1 MSTTLRLYE
10 QGSPESWRELVLTNI
25 GKEKMDTIRSL
36 SNDLLAL
43 ETSKV
48 AKDRE
53 SINQTLL
60 LNRLG
65 VTTMTALSLL
75 ALFMY
80 LRQTAALDRQRGE
93 QQNVV
98 QAERD
103 RLEVEVAARTAQ
115 LKELAL
121 HLQTV
126 REDERSHLARELH
139 DELGALLTAAKLD
152 AARLKTR
159 LGPTTPEVTERMAHL
174 NEALNSGIALKR
186 RIIEDLRP
194 SSLSNLGLVAALEI
208 LVREY
213 SARMELEVDC
223 ELHPVNLGPSA
234 ELTIYRLVQ
243 EALTNIAK
251 YAKASRVQVKVGLAR
266 RQGRGLRARQRHR
279 LRPSTPAP
287 RHARA
292 ARHAVPRRIGER
304 RDDDRIRTGLRH
316 LDLRCAARS
325 QANAGTG
332 RDRRAR
338 SRGLN
343 NDRANRPARLSAS
356 SYGPCQSLPTPQRR
370 RDLSQR
376 QCRGSTLVHRVEP
389 DRAMR
394 RNGSVGTLSI
404 RTGQLQRTLPMNM
417 PSSTTK
423 PFGQTATNVGEQ
435 AASAADSAIRSTQRT
450 ADEAFDA
457 LSNKVDDLRSQAAPL
472 INRVS
477 AKAEDAAKRGLEAM
491 RDSSQ
496 QLREKAQLAS
506 ESTVAYVKDEPVKS
520 MLIAAA
526 TGALLMGLVSLMG
539 RSRD

>member
-1 MSTTLRLYE
+1 MGSRLISRLRGSPFAFPLAALTALAMFWISEASYQGASATLGALGERGDARTEIQTLRHVLTEAESAQRGYLLSGRKDYLQPYTDSIATIRASLVRLRDYYGKDEAGSVLLGGVEKLIGEKQSEMSTTIRLYD
-10 QGSPESWRELVLTNI
+10 QGSPESWRELMLTNI

-36 SNDLLAL
+36 SNELLAL
-43 ETSKV
+43 ETAKV
-48 AKDRE
+48 SKDRE

-223 ELHPVNLGPSA
+223 DLHPVNLSPSA

-251 YAKASRVQVKVGLAR
+251 YAKASRVQVMVAPRDGKVEVCVRDNGVGFDPKHRHLATHGLLGMQFRVESESGEMTIESAP
-266 RQGRGLRARQRHR
+266 GCGTAIFASL
-279 LRPSTPAP
+279 PEPAP
-287 RHARA
+287 TPVPVESGKQVVA
-292 ARHAVPRRIGER
+292 A
-304 RDDDRIRTGLRH
+304 
-316 LDLRCAARS
+316 
-325 QANAGTG
+325 
-332 RDRRAR
+332 
-338 SRGLN
+338 
-343 NDRANRPARLSAS
+343 
-356 SYGPCQSLPTPQRR
+356 
-370 RDLSQR
+370 
-376 QCRGSTLVHRVEP
+376 
-389 DRAMR
+389 
-394 RNGSVGTLSI
+394 
-404 RTGQLQRTLPMNM
+404 
-417 PSSTTK
+417 
-423 PFGQTATNVGEQ
+423 
-435 AASAADSAIRSTQRT
+435 
-450 ADEAFDA
+450 
-457 LSNKVDDLRSQAAPL
+457 
-472 INRVS
+472 
-477 AKAEDAAKRGLEAM
+477 
-491 RDSSQ
+491 
-496 QLREKAQLAS
+496 
-506 ESTVAYVKDEPVKS
+506 
-520 MLIAAA
+520 
-526 TGALLMGLVSLMG
+526 
-539 RSRD
+539 

>member
-1 MSTTLRLYE
+1 MRSRLISRLRGSPFAFPLAALTALAMFWISEASYQGASATLGALGERGVARTEIQTLRHVLSEAESAQRGYLLSGRKEYLQPYTDSLQTIHKSIGWLRSYYAKDPAGATLISRVEALTGEKLSEMATTVRLYE
-10 QGSPESWRELVLTNI
+10 QGSPESWRELMLTDI

-80 LRQTAALDRQRGE
+80 LRQTAALDRQRAE

-121 HLQTV
+121 HLQSV

-174 NEALNSGIALKR
+174 NEALNSGFALKR

-194 SSLSNLGLVAALEI
+194 SSLSNLGLIAALEI
-208 LVREY
+208 LIREY

-223 ELHPVNLGPSA
+223 DLQPVSLNASA
-234 ELTIYRLVQ
+234 ELTVYRLVQ

-251 YAKASRVQVKVGLAR
+251 YAKATRVQVKVGAR
-266 RQGRGLRARQRHR
+266 DGGVEICVRDNGVGFDPRHR
-279 LRPSTPAP
+279 HLATHGLLGMQFRVESESGTMTIESAP
-287 RHARA
+287 
-292 ARHAVPRRIGER
+292 G
-304 RDDDRIRTGLRH
+304 
-316 LDLRCAARS
+316 C
-325 QANAGTG
+325 GT
-332 RDRRAR
+332 AIF
-338 SRGLN
+338 
-343 NDRANRPARLSAS
+343 A
-356 SYGPCQSLPTPQRR
+356 SLPEAKPTPVPAE
-370 RDLSQR
+370 S
-376 QCRGSTLVHRVEP
+376 
-389 DRAMR
+389 
-394 RNGSVGTLSI
+394 
-404 RTGQLQRTLPMNM
+404 GQHVVP
-417 PSSTTK
+417 
-423 PFGQTATNVGEQ
+423 A
-435 AASAADSAIRSTQRT
+435 
-450 ADEAFDA
+450 
-457 LSNKVDDLRSQAAPL
+457 
-472 INRVS
+472 
-477 AKAEDAAKRGLEAM
+477 
-491 RDSSQ
+491 
-496 QLREKAQLAS
+496 
-506 ESTVAYVKDEPVKS
+506 
-520 MLIAAA
+520 
-526 TGALLMGLVSLMG
+526 
-539 RSRD
+539 

>member
-1 MSTTLRLYE
+1 MRGRLISRLRGSPFAFPLAALTALAMFWISEASYQGASATLGALGERGVARTEIQTLRHVLTEAESAQRGYLLSGRKDYLQPYLDSQSTIRKSMNWLRDYYAKDPAGAGVMGRVQTLTDEKLSEMATTLRLYE
-10 QGSPESWRELVLTNI
+10 QGSPDSWRELMLTNI
-25 GKEKMDTIRSL
+25 GKEKMDTIRAL

-43 ETSKV
+43 ETDKV

-159 LGPTTPEVTERMAHL
+159 LGPTTPEVTERMLHL

-208 LVREY
+208 LVREF
-213 SARMELEVDC
+213 SARMEIEVDC
-223 ELHPVNLGPSA
+223 ELHPVSLTQSA

-251 YAKASRVQVKVGLAR
+251 YAKASRVQVKVGTRA
-266 RQGRGLRARQRHR
+266 GRVEVCVRDNGIGFDTRHR
-279 LRPSTPAP
+279 HLATHGLLGMQFRVESENGQMTIESAPGCGTAIFAVLPEVAAETPPTPVVAGE
-287 RHARA
+287 
-292 ARHAVPRRIGER
+292 HAVP
-304 RDDDRIRTGLRH
+304 
-316 LDLRCAARS
+316 
-325 QANAGTG
+325 
-332 RDRRAR
+332 
-338 SRGLN
+338 
-343 NDRANRPARLSAS
+343 
-356 SYGPCQSLPTPQRR
+356 
-370 RDLSQR
+370 
-376 QCRGSTLVHRVEP
+376 V
-389 DRAMR
+389 
-394 RNGSVGTLSI
+394 
-404 RTGQLQRTLPMNM
+404 
-417 PSSTTK
+417 
-423 PFGQTATNVGEQ
+423 
-435 AASAADSAIRSTQRT
+435 
-450 ADEAFDA
+450 
-457 LSNKVDDLRSQAAPL
+457 
-472 INRVS
+472 
-477 AKAEDAAKRGLEAM
+477 
-491 RDSSQ
+491 
-496 QLREKAQLAS
+496 
-506 ESTVAYVKDEPVKS
+506 
-520 MLIAAA
+520 
-526 TGALLMGLVSLMG
+526 
-539 RSRD
+539 

>member
-1 MSTTLRLYE
+1 MGSRLISRLRGSPFAFPLAALTALAMFWISEASYQGASATLGALGESGDARTEIQTLRHVLTEAESAQRGYLLSGRKDYLQPYTDSLTTIRASLVRLRDYYGKDDAGSELIGRVEKLIGEKQSEMSTTIRLYD
-10 QGSPESWRELVLTNI
+10 QGSPESWRELMLTNI

-36 SNDLLAL
+36 SNELLAL
-43 ETSKV
+43 ETAKV
-48 AKDRE
+48 SKDRE

-223 ELHPVNLGPSA
+223 DLHPVNLSPSA

-251 YAKASRVQVKVGLAR
+251 YAKASRVQVMVTPRDGKVEVCVRDNGV
-266 RQGRGLRARQRHR
+266 GFDPRHR
-279 LRPSTPAP
+279 HLATHGLLGMQFRVESESGEMTIESAP
-287 RHARA
+287 
-292 ARHAVPRRIGER
+292 G
-304 RDDDRIRTGLRH
+304 
-316 LDLRCAARS
+316 C
-325 QANAGTG
+325 GT
-332 RDRRAR
+332 AIF
-338 SRGLN
+338 
-343 NDRANRPARLSAS
+343 A
-356 SYGPCQSLPTPQRR
+356 SLPETPP
-370 RDLSQR
+370 
-376 QCRGSTLVHRVEP
+376 TPVPVES
-389 DRAMR
+389 
-394 RNGSVGTLSI
+394 GKQV
-404 RTGQLQRTLPMNM
+404 
-417 PSSTTK
+417 
-423 PFGQTATNVGEQ
+423 V
-435 AASAADSAIRSTQRT
+435 AA
-450 ADEAFDA
+450 
-457 LSNKVDDLRSQAAPL
+457 
-472 INRVS
+472 
-477 AKAEDAAKRGLEAM
+477 
-491 RDSSQ
+491 
-496 QLREKAQLAS
+496 
-506 ESTVAYVKDEPVKS
+506 
-520 MLIAAA
+520 
-526 TGALLMGLVSLMG
+526 
-539 RSRD
+539 

>member
-1 MSTTLRLYE
+1 MRSRLISRLQGSPFAFPLAALTALAMFWISEASYQGASATLGALGERGDARTEIQTLRHVLTEAESAQRGYLLSGRKDYLQPYTDSLATIRASLTRLRDYYGKDEAGSALIGRVEKLTGEKLSEMSTTLRLYE
-10 QGSPESWRELVLTNI
+10 QGSPDSWRELMLTNI

-36 SNDLLAL
+36 SDDLLAL
-43 ETSKV
+43 ETAKV

-194 SSLSNLGLVAALEI
+194 SSLSNLVLIAALEI
-208 LVREY
+208 LIREY

-223 ELHPVNLGPSA
+223 ELHPVNLSPSA

-251 YAKASRVQVKVGLAR
+251 YAKASRVQVKVGSR
-266 RQGRGLRARQRHR
+266 DGKVEVGVRDNGIGFDPRHR
-279 LRPSTPAP
+279 HLATHGLLGMQFRVESESGEMTIESAPGCGTAIFASLPEVKPLPAP
-287 RHARA
+287 VETGKQVVA
-292 ARHAVPRRIGER
+292 A
-304 RDDDRIRTGLRH
+304 
-316 LDLRCAARS
+316 
-325 QANAGTG
+325 
-332 RDRRAR
+332 
-338 SRGLN
+338 
-343 NDRANRPARLSAS
+343 
-356 SYGPCQSLPTPQRR
+356 
-370 RDLSQR
+370 
-376 QCRGSTLVHRVEP
+376 
-389 DRAMR
+389 
-394 RNGSVGTLSI
+394 
-404 RTGQLQRTLPMNM
+404 
-417 PSSTTK
+417 
-423 PFGQTATNVGEQ
+423 
-435 AASAADSAIRSTQRT
+435 
-450 ADEAFDA
+450 
-457 LSNKVDDLRSQAAPL
+457 
-472 INRVS
+472 
-477 AKAEDAAKRGLEAM
+477 
-491 RDSSQ
+491 
-496 QLREKAQLAS
+496 
-506 ESTVAYVKDEPVKS
+506 
-520 MLIAAA
+520 
-526 TGALLMGLVSLMG
+526 
-539 RSRD
+539 

>member
-1 MSTTLRLYE
+1 MGSRLISRLRGSPFAFPLAALTALAMFWISEASFQGASATLGALGERGDARTEIQTLRHLLTEAESAQRGYLLSGRKDYLQPYTDSLETIRTSLTRLRTYYAKDEAGSTLIRAVEKLTGEKLSEMSTTLRLYE
-10 QGSPESWRELVLTNI
+10 QGSPDSWRELMLTDI

-36 SNDLLAL
+36 SNELLAL

-48 AKDRE
+48 TKDRD

-80 LRQTAALDRQRGE
+80 LRQTAALDRQRAE

-174 NEALNSGIALKR
+174 NEALNSGSALKR

-194 SSLSNLGLVAALEI
+194 SSLSNLGLIAALEI

-213 SARMELEVDC
+213 SARIELEVDC
-223 ELHPVNLGPSA
+223 ELQPVNLSPSA
-234 ELTIYRLVQ
+234 ELTVYRLVQ

-251 YAKASRVQVKVGLAR
+251 YAKATRVQVKVGAR
-266 RQGRGLRARQRHR
+266 DGMVEVCVRDNGVGFDPRHR
-279 LRPSTPAP
+279 HLATHGLLGMQFRVESESGTMTIESAP
-287 RHARA
+287 
-292 ARHAVPRRIGER
+292 G
-304 RDDDRIRTGLRH
+304 
-316 LDLRCAARS
+316 C
-325 QANAGTG
+325 GT
-332 RDRRAR
+332 AIF
-338 SRGLN
+338 
-343 NDRANRPARLSAS
+343 A
-356 SYGPCQSLPTPQRR
+356 SLPEEKSAPAEAV
-370 RDLSQR
+370 S
-376 QCRGSTLVHRVEP
+376 
-389 DRAMR
+389 
-394 RNGSVGTLSI
+394 
-404 RTGQLQRTLPMNM
+404 GQHVVP
-417 PSSTTK
+417 
-423 PFGQTATNVGEQ
+423 A
-435 AASAADSAIRSTQRT
+435 
-450 ADEAFDA
+450 
-457 LSNKVDDLRSQAAPL
+457 
-472 INRVS
+472 
-477 AKAEDAAKRGLEAM
+477 
-491 RDSSQ
+491 
-496 QLREKAQLAS
+496 
-506 ESTVAYVKDEPVKS
+506 
-520 MLIAAA
+520 
-526 TGALLMGLVSLMG
+526 
-539 RSRD
+539 